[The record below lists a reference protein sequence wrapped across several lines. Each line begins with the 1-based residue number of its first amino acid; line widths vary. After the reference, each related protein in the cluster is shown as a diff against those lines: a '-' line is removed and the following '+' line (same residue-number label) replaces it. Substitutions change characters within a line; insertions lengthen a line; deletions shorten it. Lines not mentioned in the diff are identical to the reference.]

1 MNRSSTRNYMPRET
15 IDEIRSRSDIVEVI
29 SECGIALRPAG
40 RDFKALC
47 PFHTEKTPSFTV
59 SVQKQIFYCFG
70 CQTGGNVISFVQ
82 KHEGKSFVETV
93 EWLAGRLNIALPNQD
108 ARESADRK
116 RVTNLEDLNRFAVEY
131 YHREL
136 LTERASAPARQY
148 LKNRGVQPKT
158 LRSFQLGYAKSGRR
172 ELVKIATD
180 KGFTIQ
186 QLIDAGLI
194 KDEER
199 GPQDRFWNRVLFPIQ
214 NERGAPIGFGGR
226 ALSEEHQPKY
236 LNSPAT
242 VLYDKS
248 KILYNLDKARQSV
261 YKQQRVLLVEGYM
274 DVLMLYQSGIENVVA
289 SSGTSLSEDHARLLK
304 RFAPEVVIVYDGDA
318 SGFQAAQRGLHRL
331 LAEDLRVRIALLP
344 AGEDPDSFT
353 RQHGVDAFTEL
364 TDKAINLIEFQ
375 IQSAIQSQD
384 IHRIDVKTQIVK
396 EVTETLLNLKNRVE
410 RSEYIKYAARELH
423 VDERVLWDEL
433 RDAGLKETSVSR
445 PTRQKKAVQQ
455 KLSARAQIE
464 HQLIEALIQNPSLI
478 SYVKSQFDCQHFTEP
493 RFAKVAQLFWE
504 ATTNDDSQGIDIQAL
519 ISECPDENLSAFIS
533 SALLRRA
540 PVPNLQKRVDGCLKK
555 LRNFHLQ
562 DLEQRVRSHALA
574 EGADERETL
583 EQLVK
588 LSNERRALRGRDVAD
603 THDENLNEEGVD
615 NEF

>member
-1 MNRSSTRNYMPRET
+1 MNRSSTRNYVPRET
-15 IDEIRSRSDIVEVI
+15 IDEIRNRSDIVEVI

-82 KHEGKSFVETV
+82 KHEGKSFVETI

-116 RVTNLEDLNRFAVEY
+116 RVTALEDINHFAVEY
-131 YHREL
+131 YHRQL
-136 LTERASAPARQY
+136 LTEKISGHARQY
-148 LKNRGVQPKT
+148 LDHRGVQPKT

-172 ELVKIATD
+172 ELVKVATD

-186 QLIDAGLI
+186 QLIDVGLI
-194 KDEER
+194 KDEDR
-199 GPQDRFWNRVLFPIQ
+199 GPQDRFWNRILFPIQ
-214 NERGAPIGFGGR
+214 NERGVPVGFGGR
-226 ALSEEHQPKY
+226 SLSEEHQPKY

-248 KILYNLDKARQSV
+248 KILYNLDKARQSI
-261 YKQQRVLLVEGYM
+261 YKQQHVLLVEGYM
-274 DVLMLYQSGIENVVA
+274 DVLMLYQSGVENVVA
-289 SSGTSLSEDHARLLK
+289 SSGTSLSEDHARLIK

-318 SGFQAAQRGLHRL
+318 SGFQAAQRGLLRL
-331 LAEDLRVRIALLP
+331 LAEDLRVRVALLP
-344 AGEDPDSFT
+344 TGEDPDSFT
-353 RQHGVDAFTEL
+353 RQHGVEAFTEL
-364 TDKAINLIEFQ
+364 THKAINLIEFQ

-396 EVTETLLNLKNRVE
+396 EVTETLLNLRNRVE

-423 VDERVLWDEL
+423 VDERMLWGEL

-445 PTRQKKAVQQ
+445 PTPQKKAVQQ
-455 KLSARAQIE
+455 KLSTRAQIE
-464 HQLIEALIQNPSLI
+464 HQLIEALIQNPTLI
-478 SYVKSQFDCQHFTEP
+478 PYVKSQFDCQHFTEP
-493 RFAKVAQLFWE
+493 RFANVAQLLWE
-504 ATTNDDSQGIDIQAL
+504 TATNDDGEGIDIQAL
-519 ISECPDENLSAFIS
+519 IGECSDENLGAFIS
-533 SALLRRA
+533 SALLRRI
-540 PVPNLQKRVDGCLKK
+540 PPNPQARVDGCLKK

-583 EQLVK
+583 EPLVK
-588 LSNERRALRGRDVAD
+588 LSNERRAVYRRDVTD
-603 THDENLNEEGVD
+603 THDENLNEEGAD
-615 NEF
+615 NGF